1 MGMLLKILEVKAR
14 KESAAEIRTLQA
26 SAQEL
31 QKQAEKF
38 EEIKEQKNMLTR
50 WRNLTS
56 IINSVTFA

>member
-1 MGMLLKILEVKAR
+1 MGMLLKILEDKAR

-31 QKQAEKF
+31 QKQAETF

-50 WRNLTS
+50 WHNLTS